1 MRGPVR
7 GPNASL
13 TSHLAD
19 GTSERDGGCDVAGVD
34 GGAKNSSCSVA
45 SDKPE
50 CRYGNL
56 ATAHTRCS
64 GPHAQQRHWSCL
76 ATGSHR

>member
-1 MRGPVR
+1 MRAPVR

-19 GTSERDGGCDVAGVD
+19 GTSDRDGGCDVAGED
-34 GGAKNSSCSVA
+34 GGAKNSSCLVA

-50 CRYGNL
+50 CCYGNL
-56 ATAHTRCS
+56 VTAHAYCL
-64 GPHAQQRHWSCL
+64 GPHAQRRH
-76 ATGSHR
+76 